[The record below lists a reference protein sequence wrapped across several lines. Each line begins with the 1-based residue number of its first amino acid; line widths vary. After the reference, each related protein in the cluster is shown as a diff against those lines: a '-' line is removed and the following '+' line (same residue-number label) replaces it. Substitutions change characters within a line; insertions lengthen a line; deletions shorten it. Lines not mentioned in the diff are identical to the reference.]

1 MTQKD
6 PYEILGV
13 ARNASQD
20 EIKRAYRR
28 LALKHH
34 PDRNRGDTAAAQKFK
49 EVQAAYE
56 ILGDA
61 DRRAQY
67 DRFGAGGPTPEY
79 RTWNV
84 SGGPDVEFDFGSF
97 GDLSSVFEQ
106 FFRRA
111 ERPAAGRRA
120 ASRARPRGADVEHV
134 VDLSFEE
141 AARGAARD
149 VVLRSADTGE
159 TERLEVRI
167 PPAVTDGQRIRV
179 RGKGQPGPGGR
190 GDLMIVCRVH
200 PHPEL
205 RRENLDLLL
214 DLALSFPEAALGTR
228 VEIATLDG
236 RTLVTVPPGTSSGT
250 KLRLRGK
257 GIHDPRSGQ
266 TGDLYAVVRIQAP
279 RQLSPHARKLIEQ
292 LADELGVR
300 LEVAAAPSRGSP

>member
-13 ARNASQD
+13 ARNASQE

-34 PDRNRGDTAAAQKFK
+34 PDRNRGDSAAAQRFK

-61 DRRAQY
+61 ERRAQY

-84 SGGPDVEFDFGSF
+84 SGGPGVEFDFGSF
-97 GDLSSVFEQ
+97 GDLSSIFEQ

-111 ERPAAGRRA
+111 ESPAASRRS

-141 AARGAARD
+141 AVRGATRD

-159 TERLEVRI
+159 SERLEVRI

-214 DLALSFPEAALGTR
+214 DVPLSFPEAALGTR
-228 VEIATLDG
+228 IEIATLDG
-236 RTLVTVPPGTSSGT
+236 RTLVTVPPGTSSGA

-266 TGDLYAVVRIQAP
+266 TGDLYAVVRVMVP
-279 RQLSPHARKLIEQ
+279 RQISPRARKLIEQ

-300 LEVAAAPSRGSP
+300 SAVAAAPSRGGP

>member
-13 ARNASQD
+13 ARSASQD

-34 PDRNRGDTAAAQKFK
+34 PDRNRGDSAAAQKFK

-61 DRRAQY
+61 ERRAQY

-79 RTWNV
+79 RSWNV
-84 SGGPDVEFDFGSF
+84 SGGPGVEFDFGSF
-97 GDLSSVFEQ
+97 DDLSSVFEQ

-141 AARGAARD
+141 AARGAVRD
-149 VVLRSADTGE
+149 VVLHSANTGE
-159 TERLEVRI
+159 TEQLAVRI

-179 RGKGQPGPGGR
+179 RGKGHSGPGGR

-279 RQLSPHARKLIEQ
+279 RQLSPRARKLIEQ

-300 LEVAAAPSRGSP
+300 LKVAAAPSRGSP